1 MHNMLNREI
10 SDQQL
15 QRTLETLKN
24 GNNEE
29 ISDLLNNLESKN
41 IDDNLIQIISGF
53 IEHSDKGIRN
63 AAANYILKNRN
74 LRFPFFIIPFI
85 KSNDISVRNLA
96 GEILINL
103 GSLSVDAII
112 QVDNKNNI
120 DHIKFIIDVLGLIG
134 DQRASLF
141 IMGVLSSSEDDN
153 VILACI
159 EALGNLQ
166 VQNYVDVLI
175 LFYDRNDLYKPVVV
189 EALGKIGSK
198 TALNFLISRFQ
209 NEDEI
214 TKYSILESL
223 GSLGDI
229 DTFFFLLEQINFV
242 NGPLVLALI
251 SSIFMLREKFNLDI
265 PFDNRMKNLLLYAIQ
280 KGTMEHKKIA
290 FSMINSFD
298 DKDILGASL
307 TLLGEDFELDDM
319 IKNKLFNN
327 IEYIYHEIF
336 RIVNPQLPNLRQVL
350 NLFIEI
356 INYVH
361 EYDVRLNISMLDT
374 RYIANSI
381 SGFLNHHDEEVRRY
395 AMEILFNIDQE
406 SAILFADSMLNDES
420 AWNRLRLLEML
431 EKVPDQSPEP
441 IIEKLMKDEDD
452 MVRERAAII
461 KNLRVN
467 NFSTTLN

>member
-1 MHNMLNREI
+1 MLNQKI

-15 QRTLETLKN
+15 QKTLEALKN
-24 GNNEE
+24 GSNEE
-29 ISDLLNNLESKN
+29 KIDLLNNLSSGN
-41 IDDNLIQIISGF
+41 IDDNFIQIICGF
-53 IEHSDKGIRN
+53 VEHSDKGIRN
-63 AAANYILKNRN
+63 AATNYILRNRN
-74 LRFPFFIIPFI
+74 SRFPYFIVPFI

-103 GSLSVDAII
+103 GSLSIDAII
-112 QVDNKNNI
+112 QADTENNDDNL
-120 DHIKFIIDVLGLIG
+120 KFIIDILGLIG
-134 DQRASLF
+134 DQKASLF
-141 IMGVLSSSEDDN
+141 IIGILSSSENDN
-153 VILACI
+153 VVLACI
-159 EALGNLQ
+159 EALGNLK
-166 VQNYVDVLI
+166 VQAYVDVLI
-175 LFYDRNDLYKPVVV
+175 LYYDRNELYKPTIV
-189 EALGKIGSK
+189 EALGKISSK
-198 TALNFLISRFQ
+198 AALNFLVSRFQ

-265 PFDNRMKNLLLYAIQ
+265 PFDNRMKSLLLYTIQ
-280 KGTMEHKKIA
+280 QGTVEHKKIA

-307 TLLGEDFELDDM
+307 TLLGENFELDDM

-327 IEYIYHEIF
+327 IEFIYHEIF
-336 RIVNPQLPNLRQVL
+336 RTVNPRLPNLRQIL
-350 NLFIEI
+350 NLFIEV

-361 EYDVRLNISMLDT
+361 EYDVRLNISMLDI

-406 SAILFADSMLNDES
+406 SAILFADSMSNDES

-441 IIEKLMKDEDD
+441 IIEKLIKDEDD

-467 NFSTTLN
+467 NFSSTLN